1 MRALMLFAAIGL
13 LGSCS
18 RPVMPPASGFA
29 EAVAGRVAG
38 PPQTCITNN
47 PAENLH
53 VLDPQTLAYGYGRT
67 IFINRLESVCPGLRE
82 NNTLIVRAGTGGE
95 YCRGD
100 QVSAREP
107 GAFIPGPSCNLSY
120 WVPYRLP

>member
-1 MRALMLFAAIGL
+1 MRALIPIAAAALIAG
-13 LGSCS
+13 CS
-18 RPVMPPASGFA
+18 RPVMPPGSGFA

-38 PPQTCITNN
+38 APQICIPVT

-53 VLDPQTLAYGYGRT
+53 AVDAQTIAYGFGRT
-67 IFINRLESVCPGLRE
+67 IFINRLASPCPGLGE
-82 NNTLIVRAGTGGE
+82 TNTIIVEANPGNR

-100 QVSAREP
+100 RVRGLET
-107 GAFIPGPSCNLSY
+107 GAIIPGPSCNLGD